1 MQYTTSVE
9 VYAKEAQE
17 SMSAIIFF
25 KYYTQVEQELMYERG
40 MSYLFQY
47 NDK

>member
-1 MQYTTSVE
+1 MQYTTNVE
-9 VYAKEAQE
+9 VYAKDAQE
-17 SMSAIIFF
+17 SMPAIIFL
-25 KYYTQVEQELMYERG
+25 KYFTQVEQELMYERG